1 MLGMVHPASKAEAG
15 AGQFG
20 RSQGIRKDAIDLELH
35 SGLASAKS

>member
-1 MLGMVHPASKAEAG
+1 MLGVLYPASRAEAG

-20 RSQGIRKDAIDLELH
+20 RLQGIRKDAVDLELH